1 MGLLDIFSK
10 AKVVTR
16 VERLPSGSFSVDRSG
31 KVVVSTLPRAFPKSN
46 VKAITDA
53 VLGSFQTA
61 REANI
66 PLKEIFINYGALKIT
81 AREQR
86 GGAMIFLAPRS

>member
-1 MGLLDIFSK
+1 MFSK
-10 AKVVTR
+10 GKEESKLQRIPA
-16 VERLPSGSFSVDRSG
+16 GSYSVDRSG
-31 KVVVSTLPRAFPKSN
+31 KVGVSTLPRSFSEEN

-53 VLGSFQTA
+53 VLNAFQTA

-66 PLKEIFINYGALKIT
+66 PLTEVFIHYGGLKIT

-86 GGAMIFLAPRS
+86 GGAMIFLAPRA